1 MMAEDTVIHL
11 IHRAEQCAVVL
22 LQNRTLEHGLTPTQI
37 AILSA
42 LAARAGL
49 SQTHLCDAT
58 GVDRS
63 TMGDVV
69 KRLVK
74 KGLVRRTRTRRDAR
88 TNAIELTNHG
98 QQAIAAVTPVA
109 TMVGEE
115 LLSVL
120 PERGRK
126 KFIQSL
132 LTVIDALESERMVEV
147 AAPDAPAKRD
157 RRPGRRKAA
166 AGRDGATTTLAQNS

>member
-42 LAARAGL
+42 LSTRAGL
-49 SQTHLCDAT
+49 SQTQLCDAT

-98 QQAIAAVTPVA
+98 QQAIVAVTPVA
-109 TMVGEE
+109 AMVGEE
-115 LLSVL
+115 LLAVL

-132 LTVIDALESERMVEV
+132 MKVIDALESERMVEV
-147 AAPDAPAKRD
+147 AAADAPAKRD
-157 RRPGRRKAA
+157 RRPGRRKNAPDRQGTPPA
-166 AGRDGATTTLAQNS
+166 VVQNS

>member
-42 LAARAGL
+42 LATRAGL
-49 SQTHLCDAT
+49 SQTQLCDAT

-109 TMVGEE
+109 ATVGEE
-115 LLSVL
+115 LLAVL
-120 PERGRK
+120 PERGRR

-132 LTVIDALESERMVEV
+132 LTVIAALESERMIEA
-147 AAPDAPAKRD
+147 AAPDAPPKRD
-157 RRPGRRKAA
+157 RRPGRRKIAPSRQGTPAA
-166 AGRDGATTTLAQNS
+166 SVQNS